1 MTTYTIP
8 IRTMPVFNPLDF
20 VSTAEQITA
29 EQIQSL
35 TVVAQANQAQIDLLN
50 AKLSILGTITEYPW
64 FSTSFAPQVAK
75 TYTTSATFQP
85 GTYIVSLCIG
95 FQSTAVIT
103 SVTFNGSGVK
113 FQALT
118 NSTYFPLNITYVA
131 ILTTVSAISFK
142 YTVATLGSLQTSTGL
157 APNNTGIRIMRL
169 V

>member
-1 MTTYTIP
+1 
-8 IRTMPVFNPLDF
+8 MPVFNPMDF

-50 AKLSILGTITEYPW
+50 AKLSNLGQITEYPW
-64 FSTSFAPQVAK
+64 VPTSIAPNVAK

-85 GTYIVSLCIG
+85 GTYIVSLCLG

-113 FQALT
+113 FQALS

-131 ILTTVSAISFK
+131 VLTAVSAISFK
-142 YTVATLGSLQTSTGL
+142 YTVVTLGTVQTSTGV
-157 APNNTGIRIMRL
+157 APNNLGIRIMRL